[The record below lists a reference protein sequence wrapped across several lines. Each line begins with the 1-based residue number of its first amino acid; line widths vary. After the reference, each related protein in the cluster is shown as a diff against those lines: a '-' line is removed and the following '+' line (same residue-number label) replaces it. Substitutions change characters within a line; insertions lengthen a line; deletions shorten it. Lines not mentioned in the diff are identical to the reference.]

1 MTDKLIKLYRI
12 IVLVSSLVCLLVF
25 GLVFLRDQYFP
36 GWRQFQSHYA
46 KHMHETGQKFPL
58 EIRQIV
64 LKDQQRIDRCISCH
78 VSVEDSA
85 METAALPLKKH
96 SGNYLSIHEP
106 EKFGCSPCHR
116 GEDRVLKIQE
126 TCREGENRWSIHSFR
141 YIQSN
146 CGRCHLAV
154 FEENLPVA
162 GTEKLL
168 QGLKIF
174 RREGCLGCHK
184 VREVG
189 GTIGPDLT
197 DQGSKSKAAY
207 NFSFM
212 SDTLTVPGWLTRHFR
227 YPQTISPGSQ
237 MHRFDLPESEIEALV
252 TLVLGLFKPQ
262 LPLQYYSFASLREFK
277 SRRVILSGA
286 EAFGLFCSA
295 CHGKKGEGR
304 EYTKDQTGV
313 PMLNNPDFLAVA
325 SRDLI
330 EFTIQ
335 NGRSRRQMASWAPQL
350 SGLKH
355 EEIFDLVG
363 FIRQWH
369 SSAPLFSEIRLLRG
383 NVPAGK
389 TVYGQHCAMCHG
401 PDGRGG
407 VATGIND
414 QDFLRTASDEFLY
427 ETIVRGR
434 YNTAMPSWSRLSAGE
449 LADVLAFIRSWQKK
463 ASLKLPAT
471 SISGN
476 TKRGDLL
483 FHNLC
488 ERCHG
493 KAGSGGVGPAVLNK
507 DFLKVASDEF
517 LFITI
522 ANGREHSPMF
532 GWKSNLG
539 APEKLT
545 DSDIRDLVTYMKST
559 PDTLTDIIYPGESTG
574 NPETGRKLFEKYC
587 SECHGYNGE
596 GVKAPSLHNQEFLNA
611 ATNGYILATISLG
624 RSGTAMPSWGRG
636 SEQYPRLS
644 GETRNDIVAYIRSWQ
659 EMIIR
664 KNY

>member
-1 MTDKLIKLYRI
+1 MIDKLIKLYRI
-12 IVLVSSLVCLLVF
+12 IVLVSSLVCLLIF
-25 GLVFLRDQYFP
+25 GLVFIRDQYFP
-36 GWRQFQSHYA
+36 AWRQFQNSYA
-46 KHMHETGQKFPL
+46 EQNRDDVHNNTP

-64 LKDQQRIDRCISCH
+64 LKDQQQIDRCISCH

-106 EKFGCSPCHR
+106 EKFGCSLCHR
-116 GEDRVLKIQE
+116 GQGRVPEIQE
-126 TCREGENRWSIHSFR
+126 TCREGKNPWSIHSFR

-146 CGRCHLAV
+146 CGRCHLAI
-154 FEENLPVA
+154 FEENLPVT
-162 GTEKLL
+162 GTEKLM

-197 DQGSKSKAAY
+197 DQGSKSKTAY
-207 NFSFM
+207 NFAFM
-212 SDTLTVPGWLTRHFR
+212 SDTLTVPAWLTRHFR
-227 YPQTISPGSQ
+227 DPQTISPGSP
-237 MHRFDLPESEIEALV
+237 MLRFNLAEQEMEALV
-252 TLVLGLFKPQ
+252 TLMLGLFKPQ

-277 SRRVILSGA
+277 SRRVILNGA
-286 EAFGLFCSA
+286 ETFGLFCSA
-295 CHGKKGEGR
+295 CHGKDGEGK
-304 EYTKDQTGV
+304 EYKKDQTGV

-355 EEIFDLVG
+355 EEIFNLVN

-369 SSAPLFSEIRLLRG
+369 SCAPSFREIRVVRG

-389 TVYGQHCAMCHG
+389 VVYGQYCAMCHG
-401 PDGRGG
+401 PDGLGG

-434 YNTAMPSWSRLSAGE
+434 YNTAMPSWSRLSARE
-449 LADVLAFIRSWQKK
+449 LADVVALIRSWQRRP
-463 ASLKLPAT
+463 SLKLP
-471 SISGN
+471 SSVN
-476 TKRGDLL
+476 SSNPRRGDLL

-493 KAGSGGVGPAVLNK
+493 KGGSGGVGPAVLNK
-507 DFLKVASDEF
+507 DFLKAASDEF

-545 DSDIRDLVTYMKST
+545 DTDIGDVIAYMKST
-559 PDTLTDIIYPGESTG
+559 LGTLPDVIYPGESTG
-574 NPETGRKLFEKYC
+574 NPETGRRFFEKYC

-636 SEQYPRLS
+636 SEKYPQLS